1 MTNKFPPIETG
12 PIEYTFLKLLNGHI
26 DTFDT
31 HERSCTMSFD
41 VSTDYCHS
49 VDIVQGGYVTVMLDA
64 VSTHA
69 IVVADAEVTTVS
81 SLEIKVTFL
90 ETTRAG
96 KMVAVGKVQKLGRS
110 IAFLTAELFNA
121 DGVLT
126 ATATTTA
133 KVRR

>member
-1 MTNKFPPIETG
+1 M
-12 PIEYTFLKLLNGHI
+12 LNGHI
-26 DTFDT
+26 DAFDAGEQT
-31 HERSCTMSFD
+31 CTMSFD
-41 VSTDYCHS
+41 VSKDYCHS
-49 VDIVQGGYVTVMLDA
+49 VDVVQGGYVTVMLDA
-64 VSTHA
+64 ACTHA
-69 IVVADAEVTTVS
+69 IVAIDAGVSNVS

-90 ETTRAG
+90 EATRAG

-121 DGVLT
+121 EGVLT